1 MPGRIEAMDMSRGET
16 PEQPYLEVPSTVGV
30 LQFYDDDV
38 EHAVAAIDALADRDV
53 LDELVEKRDF
63 VQHDERM
70 DVLEAVEQVA
80 GIDSTTV
87 TSTTDSI

>member
-16 PEQPYLEVPSTVGV
+16 AEQPYLEVPSTVGV

-70 DVLEAVEQVA
+70 DVLEATHSVA

-87 TSTTDSI
+87 TDYRLAL

>member
-1 MPGRIEAMDMSRGET
+1 
-16 PEQPYLEVPSTVGV
+16 VCF
-30 LQFYDDDV
+30 QFYDDDV

-87 TSTTDSI
+87 TSTTDSIQSSTALILFSYS

>member
-1 MPGRIEAMDMSRGET
+1 
-16 PEQPYLEVPSTVGV
+16 
-30 LQFYDDDV
+30 
-38 EHAVAAIDALADRDV
+38 
-53 LDELVEKRDF
+53 